1 MERIDIDGNMIDVE
15 YVKKPWIRNSY
26 LKFSDNRLVVVSRSE
41 RTMQKMIVEHRS
53 WISKHYRQIMSSVRL
68 FDSGSI
74 FYGSKKYNVGYVNS
88 NTRPRADILGEDLII
103 YANSKEAAERFIDR
117 MIRDDTERFAGEMAV
132 AKAAQIGRSVGEVK
146 VRRYR
151 KWGVCKNDRTISF
164 NYCISMLPKEL
175 QDYVVSHEVAHLK
188 EMNHSGRFWEV
199 VASLCPE
206 YKRLRRELKRYDSVR
221 RRIYAV

>member
-1 MERIDIDGNMIDVE
+1 MIEVE

-26 LKFSDNRLVVVSRSE
+26 LKFSDNRLVVVSKSE
-41 RTMQKMIVEHRS
+41 KTMQKMIVEHRS
-53 WISKHYRQIMSSVRL
+53 WISKHYKQIMNSVRL

-88 NTRPRADILGEDLII
+88 KARPRADILGEDLII
-103 YANSKEAAERFIDR
+103 YANSKEAAERFVDR

-132 AKAAQIGRSVGEVK
+132 AKAAQIGARVGEVK

-188 EMNHSGRFWEV
+188 EMNHSGRFWDV
-199 VASLCPE
+199 VSILCPE
-206 YKRLRRELKRYDSVR
+206 YKRFRRELKRYDSVR